1 MKSKQFLLILLVLYI
16 GSAIGTYAVR
26 AMFDTSPS
34 SINSDGQ
41 SVPTF
46 EEETALGA
54 LLSIDPSEPKDQSCP
69 LNGKLY
75 TKTEANAWQARR
87 PLAVM
92 IENSPDAR
100 PQSGLSSADVVF
112 EAVAEGGV
120 TRFMAMYYCGVQA
133 VDTTIAPVR
142 SARTYFVDWA
152 SGFNRP
158 LYTHVGGAN
167 TPGPANAIGQIA
179 DYGWALENDLN
190 QFSIG
195 YPTFVR
201 NAARLDREVATEHTM
216 ETTSEKLWAVAEK
229 RGWTNMSP
237 EMKVGRTVVPAKD
250 WQESYT
256 GWTFASSNEA
266 PGTTTSIAYD
276 FWSGYNQYSVKW
288 QFDAATKTYAR
299 TLAGEPHVDLNTDK
313 QISASV
319 VIVLLTAEK
328 GPIDEL
334 KHMLYKTTG
343 SGKALVYQNG
353 QEMTATWTKK
363 TRESELQFTDSKG
376 KELVFQPG
384 LVWISVVDDSTTV
397 DASGV

>member
-26 AMFDTSPS
+26 AMFDARPD
-34 SINSDGQ
+34 SDGTISQ
-41 SVPTF
+41 IVPGID
-46 EEETALGA
+46 EETALGK
-54 LLSIDPSEPKDQSCP
+54 LLTIDPAEPKNQACP

-75 TKTEANAWQARR
+75 TQTEANAWAKRR

-100 PQSGLSSADVVF
+100 PQSGLSDADIVF

-120 TRFMAMYYCGVQA
+120 TRFMALFYCGVQ
-133 VDTTIAPVR
+133 VEDTTIAPVR
-142 SARTYFVDWA
+142 SARTYFIDWA

-167 TPGPANAIGQIA
+167 LPGPANALGQIS

-201 NAARLDREVATEHTM
+201 NAARLEREVATEHTM
-216 ETTSEKLWAVAEK
+216 ETSSEKLWAVAEK

-237 EMKVGRTVVPAKD
+237 EMRVGRTVVPAQDWKD
-250 WQESYT
+250 GYT
-256 GWTFASSNEA
+256 GWTFASAAEPA
-266 PGTTTSIAYD
+266 GTTTSIAYD
-276 FWSGYNQYSVKW
+276 FWSGYNQFSVKW
-288 QFDAATKTYAR
+288 EFDATTKMYKR
-299 TLAGEPHVDLNTDK
+299 IMAGEPHVDLNNNQ
-313 QISASV
+313 QITASV
-319 VIVLLTAEK
+319 VVVLLTAEK
-328 GPIDEL
+328 GPIDEA

-343 SGKALVYQNG
+343 SGKALIYQNG
-353 QEMTATWTKK
+353 QAINATWTKK
-363 TRESELQFTDSKG
+363 TREAELEFTNSKG
-376 KELVFQPG
+376 QAVELQPG

-397 DASGV
+397 TAMGN